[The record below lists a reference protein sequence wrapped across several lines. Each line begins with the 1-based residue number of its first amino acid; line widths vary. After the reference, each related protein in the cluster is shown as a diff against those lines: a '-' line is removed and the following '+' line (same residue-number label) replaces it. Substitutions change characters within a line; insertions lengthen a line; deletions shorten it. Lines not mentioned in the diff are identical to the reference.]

1 MASEQFNAKMTV
13 LLVVAVLALLVEDL
27 AVVLVIVAVVAKD
40 DFVDVPELLLDEARV
55 AVVEVNVGGSVNSAD
70 DETAIGRDVVT
81 GSHVDPSVL
90 KIYPELQL
98 QTLLPGPSNMQT

>member
-1 MASEQFNAKMTV
+1 MASEQFNAKVTV

-27 AVVLVIVAVVAKD
+27 AVVVLVIVAVVAKD
-40 DFVDVPELLLDEARV
+40 DFVDVPGLLLDEARV

-98 QTLLPGPSNMQT
+98 QP